1 MKLSEHKK
9 YLLGSF
15 NRYVVLTIIIFI
27 SPTTWGSQESTEIIS
42 QDGESSSAKQLRILR
57 ETEFKRL
64 GWSAN
69 MFLNPSICD
78 RLACR

>member
-42 QDGESSSAKQLRILR
+42 PDGESSSAKQLRILR